1 MSVKCSGYARDP
13 AKVEDQ
19 VRFLTWTLINNMAC
33 ECDGVARQSSKLL
46 DEVRFLGEPFEIS
59 NFELHPSNFH
69 WRGTRTGTA
78 AKLKPSRLRVRIP
91 PASLTITWVD
101 WTWESKLSVKQSL
114 SMSNVGSIPSRPTD
128 VNMARC
134 DVGICS
140 QPLKLAFTGSIP
152 VRVTP

>member
-1 MSVKCSGYARDP
+1 MASYSATWCGALIGIAAATTPTSVVPEPQCFWVRVPPSPLVHDVVTFAIAGSNP
-13 AKVEDQ
+13 ACVICGIGFQPVSTTNEYD
-19 VRFLTWTLINNMAC
+19 
-33 ECDGVARQSSKLL
+33 KL
-46 DEVRFLGEPFEIS
+46 EAYP
-59 NFELHPSNFH
+59 
-69 WRGTRTGTA
+69 
-78 AKLKPSRLRVRIP
+78 
-91 PASLTITWVD
+91 TWVD

-152 VRVTP
+152 VRVTT

>member
-1 MSVKCSGYARDP
+1 MVRWRIGIATELRTQCLWVRIPLALLSRD
-13 AKVEDQ
+13 VVQ
-19 VRFLTWTLINNMAC
+19 
-33 ECDGVARQSSKLL
+33 
-46 DEVRFLGEPFEIS
+46 
-59 NFELHPSNFH
+59 
-69 WRGTRTGTA
+69 RTGTA

-91 PASLTITWVD
+91 PASPENIWVD

-114 SMSNVGSIPSRPTD
+114 SMSNVGSIPSRPTG

-152 VRVTP
+152 VRVTPHNHDVVEQVDTRCSERRAIKA